1 MARDVMEVLAEW
13 PQLVRTEYGALV
25 RTSCIMPSGYLL
37 SVSVQPVIDG
47 WIVCGEGSAIWEAE
61 AGGRSADDASTGLKS
76 KLTKIG
82 LKLENGKIY
91 SGRVSSSELPY
102 MVAYVATATLDA
114 ARWLRGRVK
123 SQKSLTINEKLPRLI
138 RRRFGDLLMPEP
150 LTVAGSTENQYTF
163 RNVLL
168 LPDRRK
174 LSLDPVSNQD
184 SSIKSRVVANLDVA
198 RAQHDGLIQRIVYDD
213 EDPWEQHDLALL
225 TVGAPAI
232 ALSSVEGV
240 IERMAA

>member
-1 MARDVMEVLAEW
+1 M
-13 PQLVRTEYGALV
+13 
-25 RTSCIMPSGYLL
+25 
-37 SVSVQPVIDG
+37 
-47 WIVCGEGSAIWEAE
+47 
-61 AGGRSADDASTGLKS
+61 GGRGRRPLCGCASTGLKS

-114 ARWLRGRVK
+114 AHWLRGRVK
-123 SQKSLTINEKLPRLI
+123 PQKSLTIKEKLPLLI
-138 RRRFGDLLMPEP
+138 RRRFGYLLMPEP
-150 LTVAGSTENQYTF
+150 LTVAGSTENQHTF

-184 SSIKSRVVANLDVA
+184 SSIKSRVVANLDVS

-213 EDPWEQHDLALL
+213 GDPWEQHDLALL

>member
-13 PQLVRTEYGALV
+13 PQLVRTEHGALV
-25 RTSCIMPSGYLL
+25 RTSCIMPSGSLL
-37 SVSVQPVIDG
+37 SVSVQPAIDG
-47 WIVCGEGSAIWEAE
+47 WIVCDEGSAIWEAE

-123 SQKSLTINEKLPRLI
+123 SQKSLTI
-138 RRRFGDLLMPEP
+138 
-150 LTVAGSTENQYTF
+150 
-163 RNVLL
+163 
-168 LPDRRK
+168 
-174 LSLDPVSNQD
+174 
-184 SSIKSRVVANLDVA
+184 
-198 RAQHDGLIQRIVYDD
+198 DD
-213 EDPWEQHDLALL
+213 EAGLWHQ
-225 TVGAPAI
+225 
-232 ALSSVEGV
+232 
-240 IERMAA
+240 AADASRREMEVAT